1 MKRYF
6 IYISYLGTNYSGW
19 QIQPNA
25 VTIQETVMQAL
36 SRILQKPIHITGAG
50 RTDAGV
56 HARCMPAHFDVEKP
70 IEDLSKLMRGLNSL
84 LPADI
89 SIYDLKQVAED
100 AHARF
105 DATAREYEYHVVQHK
120 SPFLIHLSTRFVLPL
135 DFDAMNV
142 AAQYLLEVRDFTSFS
157 KLHTDAKTNICD
169 VRKAYWE
176 KRGEEWVFTIEADR
190 FLRNMVRAVVGTLF
204 EVGLGRI
211 NLEEF
216 KQIIAA
222 KNRCEAGHS
231 VSADGLYLTQVRYNY

>member
-25 VTIQETVMQAL
+25 VTVQETVMQAL
-36 SRILQKPIHITGAG
+36 SRILQEPIHITGAG

-56 HARCMPAHFDVEKP
+56 HARCMPAHFDREEA
-70 IEDLSKLMRGLNSL
+70 IENLSKLMRGLNSL

-89 SIYDLKQVAED
+89 SIYDLKEVAED

-120 SPFLIHLSTRFVLPL
+120 SPFLTHLSTRFVLPL
-135 DFDAMNV
+135 DFDAMNI
-142 AAQYLLEVRDFTSFS
+142 AAQYLLEVQDFTSFS

-211 NLEEF
+211 DLEEF
-216 KQIIAA
+216 KQIVAA

-231 VSADGLYLTQVRYNY
+231 VPADGLYLTQVRYNY

>member
-25 VTIQETVMQAL
+25 VTVQETVMQAL
-36 SRILQKPIHITGAG
+36 SRILREPIHITGAG

-56 HARCMPAHFDVEKP
+56 HARCMPAHFDREEA
-70 IEDLSKLMRGLNSL
+70 IENLSKLMRGLNSL

-89 SIYDLKQVAED
+89 SIYDLKEVAED

-120 SPFLIHLSTRFVLPL
+120 SPFLTHLSTRFVLPL
-135 DFDAMNV
+135 DFDAMNI
-142 AAQYLLEVRDFTSFS
+142 AAQYLLEVQDFTSFS

-169 VRKAYWE
+169 VRKAFWE

-211 NLEEF
+211 DLEEF
-216 KQIIAA
+216 KQIVAA

-231 VSADGLYLTQVRYNY
+231 VPADGLYLTQVRYNY